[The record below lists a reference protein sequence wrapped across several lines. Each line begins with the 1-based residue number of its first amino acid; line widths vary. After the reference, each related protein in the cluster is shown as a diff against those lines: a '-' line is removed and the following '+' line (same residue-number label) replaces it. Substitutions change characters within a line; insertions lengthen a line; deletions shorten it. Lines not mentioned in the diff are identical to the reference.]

1 MSYTYSVAR
10 IRALETTLLSKQEVE
25 KLLDSDNP
33 DSIIQTLEN
42 VNYGGTSGDKKNIE
56 EFITKELDSALKT
69 VELLTPQK
77 DRDIINLFRLRYDYH
92 NLKVLTLAQLLRKK
106 LSGTIPLGVYP
117 LEELESSMPSA
128 LMTEILSLKEDIK
141 PEEITNTIEKQRW
154 THFLNVSKRNK
165 FVLDLFRKNIDLIN
179 LKSFIQNKFLQ
190 VDKTGFE
197 VQLIDNGRLDRSI
210 FLDYYDQPFETFFKY
225 LSFTDYG
232 IFKDVPVED
241 NLWSIEKIVDEYI
254 GEYLSDRTKLVF
266 FDIGPLINYIYLK
279 EGEARTLRTV
289 WVGKKNNLPKEKI
302 KSYLRKS
309 YV

>member
-1 MSYTYSVAR
+1 
-10 IRALETTLLSKQEVE
+10 
-25 KLLDSDNP
+25 
-33 DSIIQTLEN
+33 
-42 VNYGGTSGDKKNIE
+42 
-56 EFITKELDSALKT
+56 
-69 VELLTPQK
+69 
-77 DRDIINLFRLRYDYH
+77 
-92 NLKVLTLAQLLRKK
+92 
-106 LSGTIPLGVYP
+106 
-117 LEELESSMPSA
+117 
-128 LMTEILSLKEDIK
+128 
-141 PEEITNTIEKQRW
+141 
-154 THFLNVSKRNK
+154 LNVSKRNK